1 MALQSLISKRSPVR
15 KHALIVMALRWHYFS
30 ICVLTSNLIVQLK
43 AYMRSPFLL
52 FILSC
57 STLCCTGIQ
66 AQDTTLSTDLFKTLP
81 ANPTFEQRSSTFKKL
96 WGQNRRKEWATEVTV
111 PVIFLDKVFGGLTPH
126 KAGGGN
132 ETKSLQLRSATGKEY
147 SIRSVNKSRNDV
159 IPPEFEKTFMED
171 IIRDG
176 VSQSHPYAAMALAGM
191 QDAAGILHPEPMLVY
206 IPSQPALDS
215 FNTKYGG
222 DLYFLEQRPDGDWS
236 DTKKLGALKE
246 YADTE
251 AVIEALLT
259 DNENKADQYA
269 FVKARLFD
277 MLIGDWDRHDGNWK
291 WGIDKKNKGLV
302 FIPIPRDRDQ
312 AFYTHNGVLIDR
324 FLPLAGLSF
333 MQHFDHRVKNISPL
347 NKAGT
352 NMDLFFTNSLSADD
366 WRRAATELRAL
377 LTDEVIEKSVH
388 NLPAEIYSVSGKEI
402 EAKLKSRRELLP
414 QFAQSYYKKVAKEV
428 QVVGSNKKEF
438 FSITTNEARELSV
451 RVYNIDSTGQPAAT
465 AFYDRTFKPGET
477 NEVRLFGMDGGDIF
491 HTNTTNSTI
500 RMRIIGG
507 AGFDSLVHSNG
518 NIHIYDDHNN
528 YLQVSKARLHLS
540 EDSAVHRFEYKSR
553 KLFSNGPGPVLS
565 YNNKDRIFVGLNVSY
580 KNNKWTRGSVPVKQ
594 DLGVYYSLSQQ
605 AIRAAYTAS
614 KLVFKQKANLFFTGE
629 YDAVRWTNFYGLGN
643 ETKEEIKNVRFYRML
658 GEDWSAAIGLTRTT
672 GNNTF
677 ELLTFLQHVDLR
689 NDTSK
694 FVFNNFQSLHPD
706 VYNANKYVGFRLGY
720 TFASLNDRVVPTKG
734 LVVLA
739 NGKLVRNISA
749 NDYFQ
754 QYALRTKFYLPVGKK
769 LSFAFT
775 AGGETIVDNR
785 HMNDNAQLY
794 QHAVIGGPQS
804 LRGYRLERFWGKSS
818 FYNSN
823 EIRYITHLKS
833 YLLNAKIG
841 ILAFVDDGR
850 VWMPGEQSNTLH
862 TSYGTGLILAP
873 FNKLCLEVT
882 YGVSTEARLVQLKLS
897 SAL

>member
-1 MALQSLISKRSPVR
+1 MIFDQQLI
-15 KHALIVMALRWHYFS
+15 L
-30 ICVLTSNLIVQLK
+30 QLK
-43 AYMRSPFLL
+43 AYMRSPLSL

-57 STLCCTGIQ
+57 CTLFCTGIK
-66 AQDTTLSTDLFKTLP
+66 AQDTTVSSDHFKTLP
-81 ANPTFEQRSSTFKKL
+81 ANPTFEQRSPTFKKL

-111 PVIFLDKVFGGLTPH
+111 PVIYLDRVFGGLKPH

-159 IPPEFEKTFMED
+159 IPPEFEETFMED

-236 DTKKLGALKE
+236 EAKNLGALNE

-251 AVIEALLT
+251 AVIEALLS
-259 DNENKADQYA
+259 DNDNRADQYG

-277 MLIGDWDRHDGNWK
+277 MLIGDWDRHEGNWK
-291 WGIDKKNKGLV
+291 WGVDKKNKAKV
-302 FIPIPRDRDQ
+302 FLPIPRDRDQ

-333 MQHFDHRVKNISPL
+333 MQHFDHKVKNITPL

-352 NMDLFFTNSLSADD
+352 NMDLFFTNSLSAED
-366 WRRAATELRAL
+366 WSRAAAELQTL
-377 LTDEVIEKSVH
+377 LTNEVIETSVH
-388 NLPAEIYSVSGKEI
+388 NLPKEIYGVSGKEI
-402 EAKLKSRRELLP
+402 EAKLKSRRELLL
-414 QFAQSYYKKVAKEV
+414 QFASSYYKKIAKEV
-428 QVVGSNKKEF
+428 EVVGSKKKEL
-438 FSITTNEARELSV
+438 FSVKTNPAGDLTV
-451 RVYNIDSTGQPAAT
+451 TIYDVDSTGLPAGKS
-465 AFYDRTFKPGET
+465 FYSRTFKPGET

-491 HTNTTNSTI
+491 HTNTGNSSI

-507 AGFDSLVHSNG
+507 AGFDSLVHTDG
-518 NIHIYDDHNN
+518 NLHFYDDHNN
-528 YLQVSKARLHLS
+528 SLQVSHARLHLS
-540 EDSAVHRFEYKSR
+540 EDSAIHRYEYKSR
-553 KLFSNGPGPVLS
+553 KHFANGPGPVLS
-565 YNNKDRIFVGLNVSY
+565 YNNKDRIFVGLNFLY
-580 KNNKWTRGSVPVKQ
+580 KNNKWTRGSVPVKH

-605 AIRAAYTAS
+605 AIRAAYTMS
-614 KLVFKQKANLFFTGE
+614 KLVFNQKANLFFTGE

-643 ETKEEIKNVRFYRML
+643 ETKEEIKNVRYYRML
-658 GEDWSAAIGLTRTT
+658 GQEWSAAVGLTRTIA
-672 GNNTF
+672 NNTF

-689 NDTSK
+689 NDTGK

-706 VYNANKYVGFRLGY
+706 VYDANKYMGLRLGY
-720 TFASLNDRVVPTKG
+720 TFTSLNDRIVPTRG
-734 LVVLA
+734 IVVLA

-754 QYALRTKFYLPVGKK
+754 QYGLRTKFYLPVGKK

-775 AGGETIVDNR
+775 AGGETIVDNG

-850 VWMPGEQSNTLH
+850 VWMPGEHSTTLH

-882 YGVSTEARLVQLKLS
+882 YGISTEARLVQLKLVS
-897 SAL
+897 TL